1 MNQIAGLE
9 LVLGADPVRPAY
21 VGYGPLGY
29 GIYYLMAAPPHPP
42 ITVEPGDTVIVYV
55 RFQHRGKECD
65 ATLYVSMGTRTLTI
79 FDEDSQ
85 LTKSRTVSLPRE
97 DTWTTHDETIDILV
111 PSSYTNFGWKDIYAK
126 IMLDGKNMAISPEYD
141 DCIHIAEV
149 VPEFQLVEITKY
161 ESV

>member
-29 GIYYLMAAPPHPP
+29 GIYYLMAAPPYPP
-42 ITVEPGDTVIVYV
+42 ITVEPGDTVTVFV
-55 RFQHRGKECD
+55 RFQHRGKECN

-79 FDEDSQ
+79 FDEDTQ
-85 LTKSRTVSLPRE
+85 LTKSKTLSVPRDDSWITRT
-97 DTWTTHDETIDILV
+97 DTIDILI
-111 PSSYTNFGWKDIYAK
+111 PSTYTKFGWKDIYAK
-126 IMLDGKNMAISPEYD
+126 IMLDGKDMAISPEYD
-141 DCIHIAEV
+141 DCVRIAEV
-149 VPEFQLVEITKY
+149 LPEFQLVEISRY